1 MKEKIKKLLIE
12 SQKTVSSLTSGEKLE
27 QIESAANSIVPAL
40 KAGGKVLV
48 FGNGGSA
55 ADSQHMAA
63 ELVGRFKK
71 ERRGI
76 PAIALTTNTSTL
88 TALSNDY
95 GYDKSFER
103 QLEAFGKKGDIAI
116 GISTSG
122 NAKNVINAVRLA
134 KKIGLTTIALT
145 GKGGGPL
152 ALESELSIIIDSDDT
167 ARIQEAHIVVIH
179 ILCEL
184 IEDSVK

>member
-1 MKEKIKKLLIE
+1 MKEKIKNILVENQRVVL
-12 SQKTVSSLTSGEKLE
+12 SLTSAEKLE
-27 QIESAANSIVPAL
+27 QIESAANCMIAAL
-40 KAGGKVLV
+40 RAGGKIIV

-71 ERRGI
+71 ERKGI

-103 QLEAFGKKGDIAI
+103 QVEAFGKKGDVAI

-122 NAKNVINAVRLA
+122 NAENVVNAVRLA
-134 KKIGLTTIALT
+134 KKMGLKTIALT
-145 GKGGGPL
+145 GKGGGKL
-152 ALESELSIIIDSDDT
+152 KTESELSMVVDSNDT
-167 ARIQEAHIVVIH
+167 ARIQEAHIAIIH
-179 ILCEL
+179 ILCEF